1 MENETGVWFVG
12 RLITG
17 GDAKFVKGFTIGGV
31 QYAFLADG
39 NKGLEII
46 DISTPQKPTL
56 VYNYSTN
63 GFAREVNID
72 SISGNK
78 YLFLSDEQ
86 KGLCIMNTSN
96 PAGTFLDTLIA
107 YSGGVNSSYSMN
119 GYLYVSLRQ
128 GDIKIL
134 NLNSLPG
141 PVYEVGSYTPLHN
154 VEHIEI
160 SGANM
165 YLLEGTYGIEILN
178 ISYPQTP
185 VYLSSYNTPG
195 DCNDLKIGNDIAY
208 IADGLSGVCALNVGN
223 PVLPELLSI
232 TDTES
237 DLKGIDYSPNFM
249 FTADYNMGAEV
260 FNLFKPV
267 YPEAFGYYETTYYCY
282 SVNYFKGKVLIANG
296 QGGLLILRF

>member
-1 MENETGVWFVG
+1 MWFVG
-12 RLITG
+12 KLNTG
-17 GDAKFVKGFTIGGV
+17 GDAKFVKGFTVSGV

-39 NKGLEII
+39 SKGLEII
-46 DISTPQKPTL
+46 DISSPEKPAL

-63 GFAREVNID
+63 GFAEEVHID
-72 SISGNK
+72 SILGNK

-86 KGLCIMNTSN
+86 KGLYIINISN
-96 PAGTFLDTLIA
+96 PAGAFLDTLIA

-119 GYLYVSLRQ
+119 GFLYVSLRQ

-134 NLNSLPG
+134 NVNSLPD
-141 PVYEVGSYTPLHN
+141 PVYEVSSYTPLHN

-160 SGANM
+160 SGTNM
-165 YLLEGTYGIEILN
+165 YLLEGTYGFEILN
-178 ISYPQTP
+178 ISNPQSP

-208 IADGLSGVCALNVGN
+208 IADGLPGVCAINVGN
-223 PVLPELLSI
+223 PGQPELLSI
-232 TDTES
+232 TNTES

-249 FTADYNMGAEV
+249 FTAEYNMGAEV
-260 FNLFKPV
+260 FNLFNPV
-267 YPEAFGYYETTYYCY
+267 YPEAFGYYETTAYCY

-296 QGGLLILRF
+296 QEGLLILRF